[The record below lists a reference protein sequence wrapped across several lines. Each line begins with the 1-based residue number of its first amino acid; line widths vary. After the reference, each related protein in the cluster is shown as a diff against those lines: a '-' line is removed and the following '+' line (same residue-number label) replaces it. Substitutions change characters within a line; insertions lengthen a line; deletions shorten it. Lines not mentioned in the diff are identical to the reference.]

1 MQMRFSPTLLLFLL
15 SNCAFP
21 TECTFS
27 SLIVDEDTLGK
38 LYITNN
44 FETNRALPIDYDKAW
59 IVPEDTALTYFSAL
73 FHHLESREGLTIGFY
88 AKYDEAVETRNNR
101 LYYCAYFYYDEA
113 TRIKLYFD
121 ITNALSVYK
130 LALEKQG
137 TQLVSFVN
145 LLNQVRDRHNADKLA
160 LSIGEYYLFFRQS
173 LGRKDI
179 PFGIERYLM
188 KEIGVDYDFIMEE
201 MMRLVANGYYGS
213 EILKQII
220 NDVHRK
226 VGFSD

>member
-1 MQMRFSPTLLLFLL
+1 MRFTPTLLLFLL
-15 SNCAFP
+15 SNYAFS

-27 SLIVDEDTLGK
+27 SLIVDEDTLGE
-38 LYITNN
+38 LCITND
-44 FETNRALPIDYDKAW
+44 FETNGALPTDYEKAW
-59 IVPEDTALTYFSAL
+59 IVPEDTALAYFSAL
-73 FHHLESREGLTIGFY
+73 FHHLESREGLKIGFY
-88 AKYDEAVETRNNR
+88 AKYDEAVEIRNNR

-121 ITNALSVYK
+121 ITNALFAYK
-130 LALEKQG
+130 SALEKQG
-137 TQLVSFVN
+137 EQLIAFIN
-145 LLNQVRDRHNADKLA
+145 LLNQVQDRHSADKLA

-173 LGRKDI
+173 LEKKDI

-226 VGFSD
+226 GRVSD

>member
-1 MQMRFSPTLLLFLL
+1 MRFTPTLLLFLL
-15 SNCAFP
+15 SNYAFS

-27 SLIVDEDTLGK
+27 SLIVDEDTLGE
-38 LYITNN
+38 LCITND
-44 FETNRALPIDYDKAW
+44 FETNGALPTDYEKAW
-59 IVPEDTALTYFSAL
+59 IVPEDTALAYFSAL
-73 FHHLESREGLTIGFY
+73 FHHLESREGLKIGFY
-88 AKYDEAVETRNNR
+88 AKYDEAVEIRNNR

-121 ITNALSVYK
+121 ITNALFAYK
-130 LALEKQG
+130 SALEKQG
-137 TQLVSFVN
+137 EQLIAFIN
-145 LLNQVRDRHNADKLA
+145 LLNQVQDRHSADKLA

-173 LGRKDI
+173 LEKKDI

-201 MMRLVANGYYGS
+201 MMRLVANGYYAS

-226 VGFSD
+226 GRVSD

>member
-1 MQMRFSPTLLLFLL
+1 MQMSFSPTLLLFLL

-113 TRIKLYFD
+113 TRKNISNYWSKVK
-121 ITNALSVYK
+121 ISASNANSK
-130 LALEKQG
+130 EKSKG
-137 TQLVSFVN
+137 S
-145 LLNQVRDRHNADKLA
+145 R
-160 LSIGEYYLFFRQS
+160 S
-173 LGRKDI
+173 L
-179 PFGIERYLM
+179 
-188 KEIGVDYDFIMEE
+188 
-201 MMRLVANGYYGS
+201 
-213 EILKQII
+213 
-220 NDVHRK
+220 
-226 VGFSD
+226 

>member
-1 MQMRFSPTLLLFLL
+1 MRFTPTLLLFLL
-15 SNCAFP
+15 SNYAFS

-27 SLIVDEDTLGK
+27 SLIVDEDTLGE
-38 LYITNN
+38 LCITND
-44 FETNRALPIDYDKAW
+44 FETNGALPTDYEKAW
-59 IVPEDTALTYFSAL
+59 IVPEDTALAYFSAL
-73 FHHLESREGLTIGFY
+73 FHHLESREGLKIGFY
-88 AKYDEAVETRNNR
+88 AKYDEAVEIRNNR
-101 LYYCAYFYYDEA
+101 LYYCAYFYYNEA

-121 ITNALSVYK
+121 ITNALFAYK
-130 LALEKQG
+130 SALEKQG
-137 TQLVSFVN
+137 EQLIAFIN
-145 LLNQVRDRHNADKLA
+145 LLNQVQDRHSADKLA

-173 LGRKDI
+173 LEKKDI

-201 MMRLVANGYYGS
+201 MMRLVANGYYAS

-226 VGFSD
+226 GRVSD